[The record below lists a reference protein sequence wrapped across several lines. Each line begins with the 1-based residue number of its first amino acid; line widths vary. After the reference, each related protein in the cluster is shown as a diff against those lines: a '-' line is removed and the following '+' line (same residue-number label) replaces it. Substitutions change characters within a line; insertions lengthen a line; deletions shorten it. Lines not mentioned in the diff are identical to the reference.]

1 MEEIKNKL
9 EEMIKVAENKQ
20 KIEELDNSVKE
31 KEKELEQLGK
41 ELSLSMIGTVDKQM
55 KKEEVEKASEEF
67 EKMKSEKESQ
77 QKDLNEKFEN
87 SKSDLISSIDEE
99 MSKYKKKS
107 EIDNLK
113 SQKQAY
119 EKIAENA
126 QKTIDN
132 AIRDFNEGKQINQA
146 IVDNAREELKA
157 NKEKA
162 AEIESKL
169 KGYIELESN
178 LEQYK
183 DLEYLKTR
191 IQGLRVT
198 GIDKNL
204 ESGFVSKYFGEK
216 ENEEEQKNNVEN
228 SNLESSKDEEN
239 QQGKGT
245 EINEPNYKPE
255 AKPNKPSEK
264 PEIESNKPNEK
275 SEIESN
281 ESKNEIETKPNDNEI
296 KNEDVQEGLNVLRDP
311 SKEEIKAQGDKII
324 NELGKDY
331 KNLHFTPESVQ
342 NEGNSDKNNISIF
355 ISENDK
361 IIKCKDKNG
370 IINIPIEEIEDEKKD
385 MYKRLDIGKKC
396 RKVIKKSTGN
406 RRLGL
411 MLKRKVNPEIVR
423 ALDSTGNRDLIEK
436 YIESVYNKSEFPF
449 ELKHDLS
456 GLNIREKFKL
466 RKYTKTEEKCG
477 AEILGKIWNKNK
489 TLSEGKQNVNELE
502 QESKD
507 EIAASVRKIIAKE
520 KEEKENA
527 SFVQKVDGKNAE
539 IAEKY
544 NENNKTQNEY
554 ENMPLADLLNEL
566 EVSDTAKL
574 TIANYAN
581 KYGEKEA
588 KEKFEKGLAP
598 ARTRLSMK
606 NFVNQ
611 AKEERKPGNQQ
622 IKEDTQKSDDEGR

>member
-1 MEEIKNKL
+1 MEEIKNKI

-20 KIEELDNSVKE
+20 KIDELDNSVKE

-55 KKEEVEKASEEF
+55 KKEEVEKASKEF
-67 EKMKSEKESQ
+67 EEMKSKKESQ
-77 QKDLNEKFEN
+77 QNDLNEKFEN
-87 SKSDLISSIDEE
+87 SKSDLISSIDKEI
-99 MSKYKKKS
+99 SKYKKKS

-119 EKIAENA
+119 ERIAENA

-146 IVDNAREELKA
+146 IVDSAREELKV

-169 KGYIELESN
+169 EGYIELESN

-191 IQGLRVT
+191 IQGLRIT
-198 GIDKNL
+198 NIDKDL

-228 SNLESSKDEEN
+228 SNSESSKDEEN
-239 QQGKGT
+239 QQGNET
-245 EINEPNYKPE
+245 EINEPND
-255 AKPNKPSEK
+255 K
-264 PEIESNKPNEK
+264 PEIEP
-275 SEIESN
+275 N
-281 ESKNEIETKPNDNEI
+281 ESKKE
-296 KNEDVQEGLNVLRDP
+296 QEGLNVLRDP

-331 KNLHFTPESVQ
+331 KNFHFTPETMQ
-342 NEGNSDKNNISIF
+342 NEGNRNENDISIF

-370 IINIPIEEIEDEKKD
+370 TINIPIEEIEDEKND
-385 MYKRLDIGKKC
+385 MYKRLDISKKC
-396 RKVIKKSTGN
+396 RKIIKETTGK

-411 MLKRKVNPEIVR
+411 MLKRKVNPEIIR

-489 TLSEGKQNVNELE
+489 ALSEGKQNVNELE

-507 EIAASVRKIIAKE
+507 EIAASVREIIAKE
-520 KEEKENA
+520 KEEKKNA

-544 NENNKTQNEY
+544 NEDNKTQNEY

-566 EVSDTAKL
+566 EVSDAAKL

-622 IKEDTQKSDDEGR
+622 IKENTEKSDDEGR

>member
-1 MEEIKNKL
+1 MEEIKNKI

-20 KIEELDNSVKE
+20 KIDELDNSVKE

-67 EKMKSEKESQ
+67 EEMKSEKESQ
-77 QKDLNEKFEN
+77 QNDLNEKFEN

-119 EKIAENA
+119 ERIAENA

-132 AIRDFNEGKQINQA
+132 AIRDFNEGKQINQT
-146 IVDNAREELKA
+146 IVDNAREELKT

-162 AEIESKL
+162 TEIESKL
-169 KGYIELESN
+169 EGYIELESN

-191 IQGLRVT
+191 TQGLRVT
-198 GIDKNL
+198 DIDKDL

-228 SNLESSKDEEN
+228 SNSESSKDEEN

-245 EINEPNYKPE
+245 EIEP
-255 AKPNKPSEK
+255 
-264 PEIESNKPNEK
+264 
-275 SEIESN
+275 N
-281 ESKNEIETKPNDNEI
+281 ESKNEIETKQNDNEM
-296 KNEDVQEGLNVLRDP
+296 KNEQEGLNVLRNP
-311 SKEEIKAQGDKII
+311 SKGKEEIKAQGDKII

-331 KNLHFTPESVQ
+331 KNFHFTPETMQ
-342 NEGNSDKNNISIF
+342 NGGNRNENDISIF

-361 IIKCKDKNG
+361 IIECKDKNG
-370 IINIPIEEIEDEKKD
+370 TINIPIEEIENEKND
-385 MYKRLDIGKKC
+385 MYKRLDISKKC
-396 RKVIKKSTGN
+396 RKIIKETTGK

-411 MLKRKVNPEIVR
+411 MLKRKVNPEIIM

-489 TLSEGKQNVNELE
+489 ALSEGKQNVNELE

-507 EIAASVRKIIAKE
+507 DIAASVREIIAKE

-527 SFVQKVDGKNAE
+527 SFVQKVDGKNAK

-544 NENNKTQNEY
+544 
-554 ENMPLADLLNEL
+554 
-566 EVSDTAKL
+566 
-574 TIANYAN
+574 
-581 KYGEKEA
+581 
-588 KEKFEKGLAP
+588 KGLAP

>member
-1 MEEIKNKL
+1 MEEIKNKI

-20 KIEELDNSVKE
+20 KIDELDNSVKE

-67 EKMKSEKESQ
+67 EEMKSEKESQ
-77 QKDLNEKFEN
+77 QNDLNEKFEN

-119 EKIAENA
+119 ERIAENA

-132 AIRDFNEGKQINQA
+132 AIRDFNEGKQINQT
-146 IVDNAREELKA
+146 IVDNAREELKT

-162 AEIESKL
+162 TEIESKL
-169 KGYIELESN
+169 EGYIELESN

-183 DLEYLKTR
+183 ELEYLKTR
-191 IQGLRVT
+191 TQGLRVT
-198 GIDKNL
+198 DIDKDL

-216 ENEEEQKNNVEN
+216 KNEEEQKNNIEN
-228 SNLESSKDEEN
+228 SNSESSKDEEN

-245 EINEPNYKPE
+245 ETEP
-255 AKPNKPSEK
+255 
-264 PEIESNKPNEK
+264 
-275 SEIESN
+275 N
-281 ESKNEIETKPNDNEI
+281 ESKNEIETKQNDNEM
-296 KNEDVQEGLNVLRDP
+296 KNEQEGLNVLRDP
-311 SKEEIKAQGDKII
+311 SKGKEEIKAQGDKII

-331 KNLHFTPESVQ
+331 KNFHFTPETMQ
-342 NEGNSDKNNISIF
+342 NGGNRNENDISIF

-370 IINIPIEEIEDEKKD
+370 TINIPIEEIEDEKND
-385 MYKRLDIGKKC
+385 MYKRLDISKKC
-396 RKVIKKSTGN
+396 RKIIKETTGK

-411 MLKRKVNPEIVR
+411 MLKRKVNPEIIR

-489 TLSEGKQNVNELE
+489 ALSEGKQNVNELE

-520 KEEKENA
+520 KEEKKNA

-544 NENNKTQNEY
+544 NEDNKTQNEY

-566 EVSDTAKL
+566 EVSDAAKL
-574 TIANYAN
+574 TIVNYAN

-588 KEKFEKGLAP
+588 KQKFEKGLAP

-622 IKEDTQKSDDEGR
+622 IKENTEKSDDEGR

>member
-1 MEEIKNKL
+1 MEEIKNKI

-20 KIEELDNSVKE
+20 KIDELDNSVKE

-55 KKEEVEKASEEF
+55 KKEEVEKASKEF
-67 EKMKSEKESQ
+67 EEMKSEKESQ
-77 QKDLNEKFEN
+77 QNDLNEKFEN

-119 EKIAENA
+119 ERIAENA

-132 AIRDFNEGKQINQA
+132 AIRDFNEGKQINQT
-146 IVDNAREELKA
+146 IVDNAREELKV

-162 AEIESKL
+162 TEIESKL
-169 KGYIELESN
+169 EGYIELESN

-191 IQGLRVT
+191 TQGLRVT
-198 GIDKNL
+198 DIDKDL
-204 ESGFVSKYFGEK
+204 ESGFVSKYFGEKEK

-228 SNLESSKDEEN
+228 SNSESSKDEEN
-239 QQGKGT
+239 QQGNET
-245 EINEPNYKPE
+245 ETKSNEP
-255 AKPNKPSEK
+255 SDK
-264 PEIESNKPNEK
+264 PEIEP
-275 SEIESN
+275 N
-281 ESKNEIETKPNDNEI
+281 ESKNE
-296 KNEDVQEGLNVLRDP
+296 QEGLNVLRDP

-331 KNLHFTPESVQ
+331 KNFHFTPETMQ
-342 NEGNSDKNNISIF
+342 NEGNSNENDISIF

-370 IINIPIEEIEDEKKD
+370 TINIPIEEIEDEKSD

-396 RKVIKKSTGN
+396 RKIIKETTGK

-411 MLKRKVNPEIVR
+411 MLKRKVNPEIIR

-489 TLSEGKQNVNELE
+489 ALSEGKQNVNELE

-507 EIAASVRKIIAKE
+507 EIAASVKEIIAKG

-527 SFVQKVDGKNAE
+527 SFVQKVDGRNAE

-554 ENMPLADLLNEL
+554 ENMPLEELLNEL
-566 EVSDTAKL
+566 EVSDAAKL
-574 TIANYAN
+574 TIVNYAN

-598 ARTRLSMK
+598 ARARLSMK
-606 NFVNQ
+606 NFVDQ

-622 IKEDTQKSDDEGR
+622 IKEDTEKSDDEGR

>member
-1 MEEIKNKL
+1 MEEIKNKI

-20 KIEELDNSVKE
+20 KIDELDNSVKE

-67 EKMKSEKESQ
+67 EEMKSEKESQ
-77 QKDLNEKFEN
+77 QNDLNEKFEN

-119 EKIAENA
+119 ERIAENA

-132 AIRDFNEGKQINQA
+132 AIRNFNEGKQINQT
-146 IVDNAREELKA
+146 IVDNAREELKT

-162 AEIESKL
+162 TEVESKL
-169 KGYIELESN
+169 EGYIELESN

-191 IQGLRVT
+191 TQGLRVT
-198 GIDKNL
+198 DIDKDL

-228 SNLESSKDEEN
+228 SNSESSKDEEN
-239 QQGKGT
+239 QQGNET
-245 EINEPNYKPE
+245 ETKSNEPSDKPE
-255 AKPNKPSEK
+255 MEP
-264 PEIESNKPNEK
+264 
-275 SEIESN
+275 N
-281 ESKNEIETKPNDNEI
+281 ESKNE
-296 KNEDVQEGLNVLRDP
+296 QEGLNVLRDP

-331 KNLHFTPESVQ
+331 KNFHFTPETMQ
-342 NEGNSDKNNISIF
+342 NEGNRNENDISIF

-370 IINIPIEEIEDEKKD
+370 TINIPIEEIEDEKND
-385 MYKRLDIGKKC
+385 MYKRLDISKKC
-396 RKVIKKSTGN
+396 RKIIKETTGK

-411 MLKRKVNPEIVR
+411 MLKRKVNPEIIR

-489 TLSEGKQNVNELE
+489 ALSEGKQNVNELE

-507 EIAASVRKIIAKE
+507 EIAASVREIIAKE

-544 NENNKTQNEY
+544 NEDNKTQNEY

-566 EVSDTAKL
+566 EVSDAAKL
-574 TIANYAN
+574 TIVNYAN

>member
-1 MEEIKNKL
+1 MEEIKNKI

-20 KIEELDNSVKE
+20 KIDELDNSVKE

-67 EKMKSEKESQ
+67 EEMKSEKESQ
-77 QKDLNEKFEN
+77 QNDLNEKFEN

-119 EKIAENA
+119 ERIAENA
-126 QKTIDN
+126 QKTLDN
-132 AIRDFNEGKQINQA
+132 AIRDFNEGKQINQT
-146 IVDNAREELKA
+146 IVDNAREELKT

-162 AEIESKL
+162 TEIERKL
-169 KGYIELESN
+169 EGYIELESN

-183 DLEYLKTR
+183 ELEYLKTR
-191 IQGLRVT
+191 TQGLRVT
-198 GIDKNL
+198 DIDKDL

-216 ENEEEQKNNVEN
+216 KNEEEQKNNIEN
-228 SNLESSKDEEN
+228 SNSESSKDEEN

-245 EINEPNYKPE
+245 ETEP
-255 AKPNKPSEK
+255 
-264 PEIESNKPNEK
+264 
-275 SEIESN
+275 N
-281 ESKNEIETKPNDNEI
+281 ESKNEIETKQNDNEM
-296 KNEDVQEGLNVLRDP
+296 KNEQEGLNVLRDP
-311 SKEEIKAQGDKII
+311 SKGKEEIKAQGDKII

-331 KNLHFTPESVQ
+331 KNFHFTPETMQ
-342 NEGNSDKNNISIF
+342 NGGNRNENDISIF

-370 IINIPIEEIEDEKKD
+370 TINIPIEEIEDEKND
-385 MYKRLDIGKKC
+385 MYKRLDISKKC
-396 RKVIKKSTGN
+396 RKIIKETTGK

-411 MLKRKVNPEIVR
+411 MLKRKVNPEIIR

-489 TLSEGKQNVNELE
+489 ALSEGKQNVNELE

-520 KEEKENA
+520 KEEKKNA

-544 NENNKTQNEY
+544 NEDNKTQNEY

-566 EVSDTAKL
+566 EVSDAAKL
-574 TIANYAN
+574 TIVNYAN

-622 IKEDTQKSDDEGR
+622 IKENTEKSDDEGR

>member
-1 MEEIKNKL
+1 MEEIKNKI

-20 KIEELDNSVKE
+20 KIDELDNSVKE

-55 KKEEVEKASEEF
+55 KKEEVEKASKEF
-67 EKMKSEKESQ
+67 EEMKSKKESQ
-77 QKDLNEKFEN
+77 QNDLNEKFEN
-87 SKSDLISSIDEE
+87 SKSDLISSIDKEI
-99 MSKYKKKS
+99 SKYKKKS

-119 EKIAENA
+119 ERIAENA

-146 IVDNAREELKA
+146 IVDSAREELKV

-169 KGYIELESN
+169 EGYIELESN

-191 IQGLRVT
+191 IQGLRIT
-198 GIDKNL
+198 NIDKDL

-228 SNLESSKDEEN
+228 SNSESSKDEEN
-239 QQGKGT
+239 QQGNET
-245 EINEPNYKPE
+245 ETKSNEPSDKPE
-255 AKPNKPSEK
+255 MEP
-264 PEIESNKPNEK
+264 
-275 SEIESN
+275 N
-281 ESKNEIETKPNDNEI
+281 ESKNE
-296 KNEDVQEGLNVLRDP
+296 QEGLNVLRDP

-331 KNLHFTPESVQ
+331 KNFHFTPETMQ
-342 NEGNSDKNNISIF
+342 NEGNRNENDISIF

-370 IINIPIEEIEDEKKD
+370 TINIPIEEIEDEKND
-385 MYKRLDIGKKC
+385 MYKRLDISKKC
-396 RKVIKKSTGN
+396 RKIIKETTGK

-411 MLKRKVNPEIVR
+411 MLKRKVNPEIIR

-489 TLSEGKQNVNELE
+489 ALSEGKQNVNELE

-507 EIAASVRKIIAKE
+507 EIAASVREIIAKE
-520 KEEKENA
+520 KEEKKNA

-544 NENNKTQNEY
+544 NEDNKTQNEY

-566 EVSDTAKL
+566 EVSDAAKL

-622 IKEDTQKSDDEGR
+622 IKENTEKSDDEGR

>member
-1 MEEIKNKL
+1 MEEIKNKI
-9 EEMIKVAENKQ
+9 EEMIKVAEKKQ
-20 KIEELDNSVKE
+20 KIDELDNSVKE

-67 EKMKSEKESQ
+67 EEMKSEKESYQ
-77 QKDLNEKFEN
+77 NDLNEKFEN

-119 EKIAENA
+119 ERIAENA

-132 AIRDFNEGKQINQA
+132 AIRDFNEGKQINQT
-146 IVDNAREELKA
+146 IVDNAREELKT

-162 AEIESKL
+162 TEIESKL
-169 KGYIELESN
+169 EGYIELESN

-191 IQGLRVT
+191 TQGLRVT
-198 GIDKNL
+198 DIDKDL

-228 SNLESSKDEEN
+228 SNSESSKDEEN

-245 EINEPNYKPE
+245 KIEP
-255 AKPNKPSEK
+255 
-264 PEIESNKPNEK
+264 
-275 SEIESN
+275 N
-281 ESKNEIETKPNDNEI
+281 ESKNEIEKNDNEM
-296 KNEDVQEGLNVLRDP
+296 KNEQEGLNVLRNP
-311 SKEEIKAQGDKII
+311 SKGKEEIKAQGDKII

-331 KNLHFTPESVQ
+331 KNVHFTPETMQ
-342 NEGNSDKNNISIF
+342 NGGNRNENDISIF

-361 IIKCKDKNG
+361 IIECKDKNG
-370 IINIPIEEIEDEKKD
+370 TINIPIEEIENEKND
-385 MYKRLDIGKKC
+385 MYKRLDISKKC
-396 RKVIKKSTGN
+396 RKIIKETTGK

-411 MLKRKVNPEIVR
+411 MLKRKVNPAIIR

-489 TLSEGKQNVNELE
+489 ALSEGKQNVNELE

-507 EIAASVRKIIAKE
+507 DIAASVREIIAKE

-544 NENNKTQNEY
+544 NEDNKTQNEY
-554 ENMPLADLLNEL
+554 ENMPLADLLN
-566 EVSDTAKL
+566 D
-574 TIANYAN
+574 
-581 KYGEKEA
+581 
-588 KEKFEKGLAP
+588 
-598 ARTRLSMK
+598 
-606 NFVNQ
+606 Q

>member
-1 MEEIKNKL
+1 ME
-9 EEMIKVAENKQ
+9 
-20 KIEELDNSVKE
+20 
-31 KEKELEQLGK
+31 
-41 ELSLSMIGTVDKQM
+41 
-55 KKEEVEKASEEF
+55 
-67 EKMKSEKESQ
+67 
-77 QKDLNEKFEN
+77 
-87 SKSDLISSIDEE
+87 
-99 MSKYKKKS
+99 
-107 EIDNLK
+107 
-113 SQKQAY
+113 
-119 EKIAENA
+119 
-126 QKTIDN
+126 
-132 AIRDFNEGKQINQA
+132 
-146 IVDNAREELKA
+146 
-157 NKEKA
+157 
-162 AEIESKL
+162 
-169 KGYIELESN
+169 
-178 LEQYK
+178 
-183 DLEYLKTR
+183 
-191 IQGLRVT
+191 
-198 GIDKNL
+198 
-204 ESGFVSKYFGEK
+204 
-216 ENEEEQKNNVEN
+216 
-228 SNLESSKDEEN
+228 
-239 QQGKGT
+239 
-245 EINEPNYKPE
+245 P
-255 AKPNKPSEK
+255 
-264 PEIESNKPNEK
+264 
-275 SEIESN
+275 N
-281 ESKNEIETKPNDNEI
+281 ESKNE
-296 KNEDVQEGLNVLRDP
+296 QEGLNVLRDP

-331 KNLHFTPESVQ
+331 KNFHFTPETMQ
-342 NEGNSDKNNISIF
+342 NEGNRNENDISIF

-370 IINIPIEEIEDEKKD
+370 TINIPIEEIEDEKND
-385 MYKRLDIGKKC
+385 MYKRLDISKKC
-396 RKVIKKSTGN
+396 RKIIKETTGK

-411 MLKRKVNPEIVR
+411 MLKRKVNPEIIR

-489 TLSEGKQNVNELE
+489 ALSEGKQNVNELE

-507 EIAASVRKIIAKE
+507 EIAASVREIIAKE
-520 KEEKENA
+520 KEEKKNA

-544 NENNKTQNEY
+544 NEDNKTQNEY

-566 EVSDTAKL
+566 EVSDAAKL

-622 IKEDTQKSDDEGR
+622 IKENTEKSDDEGR

>member
-1 MEEIKNKL
+1 MEEIKNKI

-20 KIEELDNSVKE
+20 KIDELDNSVKE

-67 EKMKSEKESQ
+67 EEMKSEKESQ
-77 QKDLNEKFEN
+77 QNDLNEKFEN

-119 EKIAENA
+119 ERIAENA

-132 AIRDFNEGKQINQA
+132 AISDFNEGKQINQT
-146 IVDNAREELKA
+146 IVDNAREELKT

-162 AEIESKL
+162 TEIESKL
-169 KGYIELESN
+169 EGYIELESN

-183 DLEYLKTR
+183 ELEYLKTR
-191 IQGLRVT
+191 TQGLRVT
-198 GIDKNL
+198 DIDKDL

-216 ENEEEQKNNVEN
+216 KNEEEQKNNIEN
-228 SNLESSKDEEN
+228 SNSESSKDEEN

-245 EINEPNYKPE
+245 ETEP
-255 AKPNKPSEK
+255 
-264 PEIESNKPNEK
+264 
-275 SEIESN
+275 N
-281 ESKNEIETKPNDNEI
+281 ESKNEIETKQNDNEM
-296 KNEDVQEGLNVLRDP
+296 KNEQEGLNVLRDP
-311 SKEEIKAQGDKII
+311 SKGKEEIKAQGDKII

-331 KNLHFTPESVQ
+331 KNFHFTPETMQ
-342 NEGNSDKNNISIF
+342 NGGNRNENDISIF

-370 IINIPIEEIEDEKKD
+370 TINIPIEEIEDEKND
-385 MYKRLDIGKKC
+385 MYKRLDISKKC
-396 RKVIKKSTGN
+396 RKIIKETTGK

-411 MLKRKVNPEIVR
+411 MLKRKVNPEIIR

-489 TLSEGKQNVNELE
+489 ALSEGKQNVNELE

-520 KEEKENA
+520 KEEKKNA

-544 NENNKTQNEY
+544 NEDNKTQNEY

-566 EVSDTAKL
+566 EVSDAAKL
-574 TIANYAN
+574 TIVNYAN

-622 IKEDTQKSDDEGR
+622 IKENTEKSDDEGR

>member
-1 MEEIKNKL
+1 MEEIKNKI

-20 KIEELDNSVKE
+20 KIDELDNSVKE

-67 EKMKSEKESQ
+67 EEMKSEKESQ
-77 QKDLNEKFEN
+77 QNDLNEKFEN

-119 EKIAENA
+119 ERIAENA

-132 AIRDFNEGKQINQA
+132 AIRDFNEGKQINQT
-146 IVDNAREELKA
+146 IVDNAREELKT

-162 AEIESKL
+162 TEIESKL
-169 KGYIELESN
+169 EGYIELESN

-183 DLEYLKTR
+183 ELEYLKTR
-191 IQGLRVT
+191 TQGLRVT
-198 GIDKNL
+198 DIDKDL

-228 SNLESSKDEEN
+228 SNSESSKDEEN

-245 EINEPNYKPE
+245 ETEP
-255 AKPNKPSEK
+255 
-264 PEIESNKPNEK
+264 
-275 SEIESN
+275 N
-281 ESKNEIETKPNDNEI
+281 ESKNEIETKQNDNEM
-296 KNEDVQEGLNVLRDP
+296 KNEQEGLNVLRDP
-311 SKEEIKAQGDKII
+311 SKGKEEIKAQGDKII

-331 KNLHFTPESVQ
+331 KNFHFTPETMQ
-342 NEGNSDKNNISIF
+342 NGGNRNENDISIF

-370 IINIPIEEIEDEKKD
+370 TINIPIEEIEDEKND
-385 MYKRLDIGKKC
+385 MYKRLDISKKC
-396 RKVIKKSTGN
+396 RKIIKETTGK

-411 MLKRKVNPEIVR
+411 MLKRKVNPEIIR

-489 TLSEGKQNVNELE
+489 ALSEGKQNVNELE

-520 KEEKENA
+520 KEEKKNA

-544 NENNKTQNEY
+544 NEDNKTQNEY

-566 EVSDTAKL
+566 EVSDAAKL
-574 TIANYAN
+574 TIVNYAN

-622 IKEDTQKSDDEGR
+622 IKENTEKSDDEGR

>member
-1 MEEIKNKL
+1 MEEIKNKI

-20 KIEELDNSVKE
+20 KIDELDNSVKE

-41 ELSLSMIGTVDKQM
+41 ELSLGMIGTVDKQM

-67 EKMKSEKESQ
+67 EEMKSEKESQ
-77 QKDLNEKFEN
+77 QNDLNEKFEN

-119 EKIAENA
+119 ERIAENA

-132 AIRDFNEGKQINQA
+132 AIRDFNEGKQINQT
-146 IVDNAREELKA
+146 IVDNAREELKT

-162 AEIESKL
+162 TEIESKL
-169 KGYIELESN
+169 EGYIELESN

-191 IQGLRVT
+191 TQGLRVT
-198 GIDKNL
+198 DIDKDL

-228 SNLESSKDEEN
+228 SNSESSKDEEN

-245 EINEPNYKPE
+245 KINEPNDKQ
-255 AKPNKPSEK
+255 
-264 PEIESNKPNEK
+264 EIEP
-275 SEIESN
+275 N
-281 ESKNEIETKPNDNEI
+281 ESKNEIETKQNDNEM
-296 KNEDVQEGLNVLRDP
+296 KNEQEGLNVLRDP

-331 KNLHFTPESVQ
+331 KNFHFTPETMQ
-342 NEGNSDKNNISIF
+342 NEGNSNENNISIF

-370 IINIPIEEIEDEKKD
+370 SINIPIEEIEDEKSD

-396 RKVIKKSTGN
+396 RKIIKETTGK

-411 MLKRKVNPEIVR
+411 MLKRKVNPEIIR

-489 TLSEGKQNVNELE
+489 ALSEGKQNVNELE

-507 EIAASVRKIIAKE
+507 EIAASVREIIAKE

-544 NENNKTQNEY
+544 NEDNKTQNGY

-566 EVSDTAKL
+566 EVSDAAKL

>member
-1 MEEIKNKL
+1 MEEIKNKI

-20 KIEELDNSVKE
+20 KIDELDNSVKE

-67 EKMKSEKESQ
+67 EEMKSEKESQ
-77 QKDLNEKFEN
+77 QNDLNEKFEN

-119 EKIAENA
+119 ERIAENA

-132 AIRDFNEGKQINQA
+132 AIRDFNEGKQINQT
-146 IVDNAREELKA
+146 IVDNAREELKT

-162 AEIESKL
+162 TEVESKL
-169 KGYIELESN
+169 EGYIELESN

-191 IQGLRVT
+191 TQGLRVT
-198 GIDKNL
+198 DIDKDL

-228 SNLESSKDEEN
+228 SNSESSKDEEN
-239 QQGKGT
+239 QQGNET
-245 EINEPNYKPE
+245 ETKSNEPSDKPE
-255 AKPNKPSEK
+255 MEP
-264 PEIESNKPNEK
+264 
-275 SEIESN
+275 N
-281 ESKNEIETKPNDNEI
+281 ESKNE
-296 KNEDVQEGLNVLRDP
+296 QEGLNVLRDP

-331 KNLHFTPESVQ
+331 KNFHFTPETMQ
-342 NEGNSDKNNISIF
+342 NEGNRNENDISIF

-370 IINIPIEEIEDEKKD
+370 TINIPIEEIEDEKND
-385 MYKRLDIGKKC
+385 MYKRLDISKKC
-396 RKVIKKSTGN
+396 RKIIKETTGK

-411 MLKRKVNPEIVR
+411 MLKRKVNPEIIR

-489 TLSEGKQNVNELE
+489 ALSEGKQNVNELE

-507 EIAASVRKIIAKE
+507 EIAASVREIIAKE

-544 NENNKTQNEY
+544 NEDNKTQNEY

-566 EVSDTAKL
+566 EVSDAAKL

>member
-1 MEEIKNKL
+1 MEEIKNKI

-20 KIEELDNSVKE
+20 KIDELDNSVKE

-67 EKMKSEKESQ
+67 EEMKSEKESQ
-77 QKDLNEKFEN
+77 QNDLNEKFEN

-119 EKIAENA
+119 ERIAENA

-132 AIRDFNEGKQINQA
+132 AIRNFNEGKQINQT
-146 IVDNAREELKA
+146 IVDNAREELKT

-162 AEIESKL
+162 TEVESKL
-169 KGYIELESN
+169 EGYIELESN

-191 IQGLRVT
+191 TQGLRVT
-198 GIDKNL
+198 DIDKDL

-228 SNLESSKDEEN
+228 SNSESSKDEEN
-239 QQGKGT
+239 QQGNET
-245 EINEPNYKPE
+245 ETKSNEPSDKPE
-255 AKPNKPSEK
+255 MEP
-264 PEIESNKPNEK
+264 
-275 SEIESN
+275 N
-281 ESKNEIETKPNDNEI
+281 ESKNE
-296 KNEDVQEGLNVLRDP
+296 QEGLNVLRDP

-331 KNLHFTPESVQ
+331 KNFHFTPETMQ
-342 NEGNSDKNNISIF
+342 NEGNISIF

-370 IINIPIEEIEDEKKD
+370 TINIPIEEIEDEKND
-385 MYKRLDIGKKC
+385 MYKRLDISKKC
-396 RKVIKKSTGN
+396 RKIIKETTGK

-411 MLKRKVNPEIVR
+411 MLKRKVNPEIIR

-489 TLSEGKQNVNELE
+489 ALSEGKQNVNELE

-507 EIAASVRKIIAKE
+507 EIAASVREIIAKE

-544 NENNKTQNEY
+544 NEDNKTQNEY

-566 EVSDTAKL
+566 EVSDAAKL
-574 TIANYAN
+574 TIVNYAN
-581 KYGEKEA
+581 KYGEKKA

>member
-1 MEEIKNKL
+1 MEEIKNKI

-20 KIEELDNSVKE
+20 KIDELDNSVKE

-67 EKMKSEKESQ
+67 EEMKSEKESQ
-77 QKDLNEKFEN
+77 QNDLNEKFEN

-119 EKIAENA
+119 ERIAENA

-132 AIRDFNEGKQINQA
+132 AIRNFNEGKQINQT
-146 IVDNAREELKA
+146 IVDNAREELKT

-162 AEIESKL
+162 TEVESKL
-169 KGYIELESN
+169 EGYIELESN

-183 DLEYLKTR
+183 D
-191 IQGLRVT
+191 
-198 GIDKNL
+198 L

-228 SNLESSKDEEN
+228 SNSESSKDEEN
-239 QQGKGT
+239 QQGNET
-245 EINEPNYKPE
+245 ETKSNEPSDKPE
-255 AKPNKPSEK
+255 MEP
-264 PEIESNKPNEK
+264 
-275 SEIESN
+275 N
-281 ESKNEIETKPNDNEI
+281 ESKNE
-296 KNEDVQEGLNVLRDP
+296 QEGLNVLRDP

-331 KNLHFTPESVQ
+331 KNFHFTPETMQ
-342 NEGNSDKNNISIF
+342 NEGNRNENDISIF

-370 IINIPIEEIEDEKKD
+370 TINIPIEEIEDEKND
-385 MYKRLDIGKKC
+385 MYKRLDISKKC
-396 RKVIKKSTGN
+396 RKIIKETTGK

-411 MLKRKVNPEIVR
+411 MLKRKVNPEIIR

-489 TLSEGKQNVNELE
+489 ALSEGKQNVNELE

-520 KEEKENA
+520 KEEKKNA

-544 NENNKTQNEY
+544 NEDNKTQNEY

-566 EVSDTAKL
+566 EVSDAAKL
-574 TIANYAN
+574 TIVNYAN
-581 KYGEKEA
+581 KYDEKEA

-622 IKEDTQKSDDEGR
+622 IKENTEKSDDEGR

>member
-1 MEEIKNKL
+1 MEEIKNKI

-20 KIEELDNSVKE
+20 KIDELDNSVKE

-67 EKMKSEKESQ
+67 EEMKSEKESQ
-77 QKDLNEKFEN
+77 QNDLNEKFEN

-119 EKIAENA
+119 ERIAENA

-132 AIRDFNEGKQINQA
+132 AIRDFNEGKQINQT
-146 IVDNAREELKA
+146 IVDNAREELKT

-162 AEIESKL
+162 TEIESKL
-169 KGYIELESN
+169 EGYIELESN

-183 DLEYLKTR
+183 ELEYLKTR
-191 IQGLRVT
+191 TQGLRVT
-198 GIDKNL
+198 DIDKDL

-228 SNLESSKDEEN
+228 SNSESSKDEEN

-245 EINEPNYKPE
+245 ETEP
-255 AKPNKPSEK
+255 
-264 PEIESNKPNEK
+264 
-275 SEIESN
+275 N
-281 ESKNEIETKPNDNEI
+281 ESKNEIETKQNDNEM
-296 KNEDVQEGLNVLRDP
+296 KNEQEGLNVLRDP
-311 SKEEIKAQGDKII
+311 SKGKEEIKAQGDKII

-331 KNLHFTPESVQ
+331 KNFHFTPETMQ
-342 NEGNSDKNNISIF
+342 NGGNRNENDISIF

-370 IINIPIEEIEDEKKD
+370 TINIPIEEIEDEKND
-385 MYKRLDIGKKC
+385 MYKRLDISKKC
-396 RKVIKKSTGN
+396 RKIIKETTGK

-411 MLKRKVNPEIVR
+411 MLKRKVNPEIIR

-489 TLSEGKQNVNELE
+489 ALSEGKQNVNELE

-520 KEEKENA
+520 KEEKKNA

-544 NENNKTQNEY
+544 NEDNKTQNEY
-554 ENMPLADLLNEL
+554 ENMPLADLLNKL
-566 EVSDTAKL
+566 EVSDAAKL
-574 TIANYAN
+574 TIVNYAN

-622 IKEDTQKSDDEGR
+622 IKENTEKSDDEGR

>member
-1 MEEIKNKL
+1 MEEIKNKI

-20 KIEELDNSVKE
+20 KIDELDNSVKE

-41 ELSLSMIGTVDKQM
+41 ELSLGMIGTVDKQM

-67 EKMKSEKESQ
+67 EEMKSEKESQ
-77 QKDLNEKFEN
+77 QNDLNEKFEN

-119 EKIAENA
+119 ERIAENA

-132 AIRDFNEGKQINQA
+132 AIRDFNEGKQINQT
-146 IVDNAREELKA
+146 IVDNAREELKT

-162 AEIESKL
+162 TEIESKL
-169 KGYIELESN
+169 EGYIELESN

-191 IQGLRVT
+191 TQGLRVT
-198 GIDKNL
+198 DIDKDL

-228 SNLESSKDEEN
+228 SNSESSKDEEN

-245 EINEPNYKPE
+245 KINEPNDKQ
-255 AKPNKPSEK
+255 
-264 PEIESNKPNEK
+264 EIEP
-275 SEIESN
+275 N
-281 ESKNEIETKPNDNEI
+281 ESKNEIETKQNDNEM
-296 KNEDVQEGLNVLRDP
+296 KNEQEGLNVLRDP

-331 KNLHFTPESVQ
+331 KNFHFTPETMQ
-342 NEGNSDKNNISIF
+342 NEGNSNENNISIF

-370 IINIPIEEIEDEKKD
+370 SINIPIEEIEDEKSD

-396 RKVIKKSTGN
+396 RKIIKETTGK

-411 MLKRKVNPEIVR
+411 MLKRKVNPEIIR

-622 IKEDTQKSDDEGR
+622 IKENTEKSDDEGR

>member
-1 MEEIKNKL
+1 MEEIKNKI

-20 KIEELDNSVKE
+20 KIDELDNSVKE

-67 EKMKSEKESQ
+67 EEMKSEKESQ
-77 QKDLNEKFEN
+77 QNDLNEKFEN

-119 EKIAENA
+119 ERIAENA

-132 AIRDFNEGKQINQA
+132 AIRDFNEGKQINQT
-146 IVDNAREELKA
+146 IVDNAREELKT

-162 AEIESKL
+162 TEIESKL
-169 KGYIELESN
+169 EGYIELESN

-183 DLEYLKTR
+183 ELEYLKTR
-191 IQGLRVT
+191 TQGLRVT
-198 GIDKNL
+198 DIDKDL

-216 ENEEEQKNNVEN
+216 KNEEEQKNNIEN
-228 SNLESSKDEEN
+228 SNSESSKDEEN

-245 EINEPNYKPE
+245 ETEP
-255 AKPNKPSEK
+255 
-264 PEIESNKPNEK
+264 
-275 SEIESN
+275 N
-281 ESKNEIETKPNDNEI
+281 ESKNEIETKQNDNEM
-296 KNEDVQEGLNVLRDP
+296 KNEQEGLNVLRDP
-311 SKEEIKAQGDKII
+311 SKGKEEIKAQGDKII

-331 KNLHFTPESVQ
+331 KNFHFTPETMQ
-342 NEGNSDKNNISIF
+342 NGGNRNENDISIF

-370 IINIPIEEIEDEKKD
+370 TINIPIEEIEDEKND
-385 MYKRLDIGKKC
+385 MYKRLDISKKC
-396 RKVIKKSTGN
+396 RKIIKETTGK

-411 MLKRKVNPEIVR
+411 MLKRKVNPEIIR

-489 TLSEGKQNVNELE
+489 ALSEGKQNVNELE

-520 KEEKENA
+520 KEEKKNA

-544 NENNKTQNEY
+544 NEDNKTQNEY

-566 EVSDTAKL
+566 EVSDAAKL
-574 TIANYAN
+574 TIVNYAN

-622 IKEDTQKSDDEGR
+622 IKENTEKSDDEGR

>member
-1 MEEIKNKL
+1 MEEIKNKI

-20 KIEELDNSVKE
+20 KIDELDNSVKE

-67 EKMKSEKESQ
+67 EEMKSEKESQ
-77 QKDLNEKFEN
+77 QNDLNEKFEN

-119 EKIAENA
+119 ERIAENA

-132 AIRDFNEGKQINQA
+132 AIRDFNEGKQINQT
-146 IVDNAREELKA
+146 IVDNAREELKT

-162 AEIESKL
+162 TEIESKL
-169 KGYIELESN
+169 EGYIELESN

-183 DLEYLKTR
+183 ELEYLKTR
-191 IQGLRVT
+191 TQGLRVT
-198 GIDKNL
+198 DIDKDL

-216 ENEEEQKNNVEN
+216 KNEEEQKNNIEN
-228 SNLESSKDEEN
+228 SNSESSKDEEN

-245 EINEPNYKPE
+245 ETEP
-255 AKPNKPSEK
+255 
-264 PEIESNKPNEK
+264 
-275 SEIESN
+275 N
-281 ESKNEIETKPNDNEI
+281 ESKNEIETKQNDNEM
-296 KNEDVQEGLNVLRDP
+296 KNEQEGLNVLRDP
-311 SKEEIKAQGDKII
+311 SKGKEEIKAQGDKII

-331 KNLHFTPESVQ
+331 KNFHFTPETMQ
-342 NEGNSDKNNISIF
+342 NGGNRNENDISIF

-370 IINIPIEEIEDEKKD
+370 TINIPIEEIEDEKND
-385 MYKRLDIGKKC
+385 MYKRLDISKKC
-396 RKVIKKSTGN
+396 RKIIKETTGK

-411 MLKRKVNPEIVR
+411 MLKRKVNPEIIR

-489 TLSEGKQNVNELE
+489 ALSEGKQNVNELE
-502 QESKD
+502 RESKD

-520 KEEKENA
+520 KEEKKNA

-544 NENNKTQNEY
+544 NEDNKTQNEY

-566 EVSDTAKL
+566 EVSDAAKL
-574 TIANYAN
+574 TIVNYAN

-622 IKEDTQKSDDEGR
+622 IKENTEKSDDEGR

>member
-1 MEEIKNKL
+1 MKNSSFDLNVRYLDFDGRKIEIDYISSLCSDELIAYLVEGITNAKGKTLKDSLNNGDVKEELNKENYEYAMLTGCAIVKDIDKSKVYVLDTRHFPTRSIEEPDTEKSVRGSKDGFNENLLNCAGLIRRRIRTLDLVMEKVVVGKKNKL
-9 EEMIKVAENKQ
+9 DIC
-20 KIEELDNSVKE
+20 LCY
-31 KEKELEQLGK
+31 L
-41 ELSLSMIGTVDKQM
+41 
-55 KKEEVEKASEEF
+55 
-67 EKMKSEKESQ
+67 
-77 QKDLNEKFEN
+77 
-87 SKSDLISSIDEE
+87 
-99 MSKYKKKS
+99 KS
-107 EIDNLK
+107 EIDQTMLK
-113 SQKQAY
+113 S
-119 EKIAENA
+119 I
-126 QKTIDN
+126 
-132 AIRDFNEGKQINQA
+132 
-146 IVDNAREELKA
+146 
-157 NKEKA
+157 KER
-162 AEIESKL
+162 L
-169 KGYIELESN
+169 
-178 LEQYK
+178 
-183 DLEYLKTR
+183 
-191 IQGLRVT
+191 
-198 GIDKNL
+198 
-204 ESGFVSKYFGEK
+204 
-216 ENEEEQKNNVEN
+216 
-228 SNLESSKDEEN
+228 
-239 QQGKGT
+239 
-245 EINEPNYKPE
+245 
-255 AKPNKPSEK
+255 
-264 PEIESNKPNEK
+264 
-275 SEIESN
+275 
-281 ESKNEIETKPNDNEI
+281 NEI
-296 KNEDVQEGLNVLRDP
+296 KNEDVQECLNVLRDP

>member
-1 MEEIKNKL
+1 MEEIKNKI

-20 KIEELDNSVKE
+20 KIDELDNSVKE

-55 KKEEVEKASEEF
+55 KKEEVEKASKEF
-67 EKMKSEKESQ
+67 EEMKSKKESQ
-77 QKDLNEKFEN
+77 QNDLNEKFEN

-119 EKIAENA
+119 ERIAKNA

-132 AIRDFNEGKQINQA
+132 AIRDFNEGKQINQT
-146 IVDNAREELKA
+146 IVDNAREELKT

-162 AEIESKL
+162 TEIESKL
-169 KGYIELESN
+169 EGYIELESN

-191 IQGLRVT
+191 TQGLRVT
-198 GIDKNL
+198 DIDKDL

-228 SNLESSKDEEN
+228 SNSESSKDEEN

-245 EINEPNYKPE
+245 EINEPND
-255 AKPNKPSEK
+255 K
-264 PEIESNKPNEK
+264 PEIEP
-275 SEIESN
+275 N
-281 ESKNEIETKPNDNEI
+281 ESKNEIETKQNDNEM
-296 KNEDVQEGLNVLRDP
+296 KNEQEGLNVLRDP
-311 SKEEIKAQGDKII
+311 SKGKEEIKAQGDKII

-331 KNLHFTPESVQ
+331 KNFHFTPETMQ
-342 NEGNSDKNNISIF
+342 NEGNSNENNISIF

-370 IINIPIEEIEDEKKD
+370 SINIPIEEIEDEKSD

-396 RKVIKKSTGN
+396 RKIIKETTGK

-411 MLKRKVNPEIVR
+411 MLKRKVNPEIIR

-489 TLSEGKQNVNELE
+489 ALSEGKQNVNELE

-544 NENNKTQNEY
+544 NEDNKTQNEY

-566 EVSDTAKL
+566 EVSDAAKL

>member
-20 KIEELDNSVKE
+20 KIDELDNSVKE

-55 KKEEVEKASEEF
+55 KKEEVEKASKEF
-67 EKMKSEKESQ
+67 EEMKSKKASQ
-77 QKDLNEKFEN
+77 QNDLNEKFEN

-228 SNLESSKDEEN
+228 SNFESSKDEEN

-255 AKPNKPSEK
+255 AKPTNQV
-264 PEIESNKPNEK
+264 K
-275 SEIESN
+275 S
-281 ESKNEIETKPNDNEI
+281 
-296 KNEDVQEGLNVLRDP
+296 
-311 SKEEIKAQGDKII
+311 
-324 NELGKDY
+324 
-331 KNLHFTPESVQ
+331 
-342 NEGNSDKNNISIF
+342 
-355 ISENDK
+355 
-361 IIKCKDKNG
+361 
-370 IINIPIEEIEDEKKD
+370 
-385 MYKRLDIGKKC
+385 
-396 RKVIKKSTGN
+396 
-406 RRLGL
+406 
-411 MLKRKVNPEIVR
+411 
-423 ALDSTGNRDLIEK
+423 
-436 YIESVYNKSEFPF
+436 
-449 ELKHDLS
+449 
-456 GLNIREKFKL
+456 
-466 RKYTKTEEKCG
+466 
-477 AEILGKIWNKNK
+477 
-489 TLSEGKQNVNELE
+489 
-502 QESKD
+502 
-507 EIAASVRKIIAKE
+507 
-520 KEEKENA
+520 
-527 SFVQKVDGKNAE
+527 QK
-539 IAEKY
+539 
-544 NENNKTQNEY
+544 
-554 ENMPLADLLNEL
+554 
-566 EVSDTAKL
+566 
-574 TIANYAN
+574 
-581 KYGEKEA
+581 
-588 KEKFEKGLAP
+588 
-598 ARTRLSMK
+598 
-606 NFVNQ
+606 
-611 AKEERKPGNQQ
+611 
-622 IKEDTQKSDDEGR
+622 